1 MLKFSKIN
9 ILITTLLSII
19 VIFFTISNFTEFEDE
34 FVNKKI
40 NLGLDLQGGSY
51 LLLKI
56 DNDPVIIKELQ
67 NKAISLKNVLKENN
81 ISVLNIRVTDDKKI
95 LLSINKKDADK
106 LNQLFND
113 KNGIVNPYFDQF
125 KSFQFEIANQE
136 GNVLIFFLK

>member
-95 LLSINKKDADK
+95 LLSINKI
-106 LNQLFND
+106 
-113 KNGIVNPYFDQF
+113 IV
-125 KSFQFEIANQE
+125 
-136 GNVLIFFLK
+136 GL

>member
-113 KNGIVNPYFDQF
+113 KNSIVNPYFD
-125 KSFQFEIANQE
+125 
-136 GNVLIFFLK
+136 

>member
-67 NKAISLKNVLKENN
+67 NKAISLRNDLKENN

-95 LLSINKKDADK
+95 LLSTNKNCLLYTSDAADE
-106 LNQLFND
+106 
-113 KNGIVNPYFDQF
+113 
-125 KSFQFEIANQE
+125 S
-136 GNVLIFFLK
+136 

>member
-67 NKAISLKNVLKENN
+67 TKP
-81 ISVLNIRVTDDKKI
+81 
-95 LLSINKKDADK
+95 
-106 LNQLFND
+106 F
-113 KNGIVNPYFDQF
+113 P
-125 KSFQFEIANQE
+125 
-136 GNVLIFFLK
+136 

>member
-9 ILITTLLSII
+9 ILITSLLSII

-67 NKAISLKNVLKENN
+67 NKAISLKNDLKENN

-95 LLSINKKDADK
+95 LLTINKKDADK

-113 KNGIVNPYFDQF
+113 TDVCK
-125 KSFQFEIANQE
+125 
-136 GNVLIFFLK
+136 LICDRI

>member
-9 ILITTLLSII
+9 ILITALLSII

-67 NKAISLKNVLKENN
+67 NKAISLRNDLKENN

-95 LLSINKKDADK
+95 LLSTNIK
-106 LNQLFND
+106 F
-113 KNGIVNPYFDQF
+113 
-125 KSFQFEIANQE
+125 
-136 GNVLIFFLK
+136 

>member
-95 LLSINKKDADK
+95 LFSINKKDADK
-106 LNQLFND
+106 NLITLF
-113 KNGIVNPYFDQF
+113 ILSP
-125 KSFQFEIANQE
+125 
-136 GNVLIFFLK
+136 FLY

>member
-34 FVNKKI
+34 LVNKKI

-51 LLLKI
+51 LLLRI

-67 NKAISLKNVLKENN
+67 NKAISLKM
-81 ISVLNIRVTDDKKI
+81 
-95 LLSINKKDADK
+95 
-106 LNQLFND
+106 F
-113 KNGIVNPYFDQF
+113 
-125 KSFQFEIANQE
+125 
-136 GNVLIFFLK
+136 